1 MRITLEIANITAELL
16 RTLDER
22 GDVEAVIESLIDHAA
37 QGVYRPRSWERS
49 WVCQAFG
56 EDFLD
61 RLEPGDP
68 FGREGAVGNFFEK
81 PKARS

>member
-37 QGVYRPRSWERS
+37 QGVYRPRSWERPLGVS
-49 WVCQAFG
+49 SFWR
-56 EDFLD
+56 
-61 RLEPGDP
+61 RLP
-68 FGREGAVGNFFEK
+68 
-81 PKARS
+81 